1 MWNYDDDDIEE
12 DLEAAMGNGIDA
24 DSKVLYK
31 DIVIHIEVVIGR
43 NKTEDIENKED
54 VQTVQKE
61 KNSDFDNIEVEKK
74 VLEIDEINIT
84 KDDSDNLAT

>member
-1 MWNYDDDDIEE
+1 
-12 DLEAAMGNGIDA
+12 MGNGIDA